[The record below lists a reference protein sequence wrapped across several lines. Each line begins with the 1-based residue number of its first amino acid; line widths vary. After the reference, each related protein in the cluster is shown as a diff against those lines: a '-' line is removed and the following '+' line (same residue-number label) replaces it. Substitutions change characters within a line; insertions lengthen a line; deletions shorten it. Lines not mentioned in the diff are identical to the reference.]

1 MLANW
6 SVGYK
11 VEKYNPLRISESTE
25 SSGGFCG
32 SSFLNNKFDQLLRR
46 KYPAILA
53 HHKISD
59 HVMKEFEFEIKKKFG
74 SGPMDADEIWSIEL
88 PDRAVFHAA
97 YKQYGIDT
105 EYPLLKISSKEMKDC
120 VFDPVINE
128 ISALVNDQIADLST
142 KLMHEK
148 VKYVYLVGGFGQ
160 NLYLQRRLTEDFQK
174 RREQYQFSP
183 ALKCLPESQQMVT
196 KGAVYFGC
204 SSIVIV
210 SKLSPAAY
218 GITFDEPV
226 QKPFDPKRQII
237 KSLTGIFLAKDSY
250 HWAVTKVD

>member
-1 MLANW
+1 M
-6 SVGYK
+6 
-11 VEKYNPLRISESTE
+11 R
-25 SSGGFCG
+25 
-32 SSFLNNKFDQLLRR
+32 
-46 KYPAILA
+46 
-53 HHKISD
+53 
-59 HVMKEFEFEIKKKFG
+59 EFELEIKKKFG
-74 SGPMDADEIWSIEL
+74 SGPMDPNEIWSIEL
-88 PDRAVFHAA
+88 PDRATFHAA
-97 YKQYGIDT
+97 FKQYGID
-105 EYPLLKISSKEMKDC
+105 PDNPVLRIASREMKDY

-128 ISALVNDQIADLST
+128 ISALVNDQIGDLST

-183 ALKCLPESQQMVT
+183 ALKCLTESQQMVT

-218 GITFDEPV
+218 GITFDQPV

-237 KSLTGIFLAKDSY
+237 RTPGIYLAKDSY
-250 HWAVTKVD
+250 HWALTKVSTDQG